1 MSLSFQEQQMLELH
15 GNGYT
20 AQEIAA
26 MLELEDET
34 VALFLASNSKRASIR
49 SDVKDIFK
57 ANGDAIKVV
66 IMDIIENPDTDAP
79 TRFRAAKYVN
89 DINEG
94 YVKEMPTGIV
104 PNGTTV
110 EQINVI
116 VQRGQLAYK
125 EAMKSININGNN
137 IPSIPVT
144 TNTQDESNPQQKE
157 IYDQERTEPS
167 RRPRKPIDDSIHGDK
182 PKDDIKVLSSSK
194 KHEDM

>member
-1 MSLSFQEQQMLELH
+1 MLELH